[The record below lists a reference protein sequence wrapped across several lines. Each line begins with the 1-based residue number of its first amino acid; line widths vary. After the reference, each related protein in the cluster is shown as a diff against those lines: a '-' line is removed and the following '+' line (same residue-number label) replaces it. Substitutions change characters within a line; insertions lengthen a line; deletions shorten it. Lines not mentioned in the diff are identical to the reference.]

1 MLQESMVSKINDR
14 SSIMP
19 SHPVHRFTVCSVHK
33 EGKSVLK
40 TPEVTCRFCLL
51 TMPFMDFRAAG
62 KSACNSGML
71 KSSSGRDTRI
81 SVFFFHDKLSQ

>member
-1 MLQESMVSKINDR
+1 MVSKTNDR

-40 TPEVTCRFCLL
+40 TPEVTCRFPWL
-51 TMPFMDFRAAG
+51 TMLLHGF
-62 KSACNSGML
+62 SGCRKIGL
-71 KSSSGRDTRI
+71 
-81 SVFFFHDKLSQ
+81 